1 MLCNSSILLK
11 NIKSKGGKVL
21 IWGACEQNDA
31 IVDFF
36 MTQNIDVIG
45 YIDQKATACPN
56 KTYEYRSLP
65 VYDTDSIREKSAFV
79 YIGLLRTYKDVIE
92 CLEKC
97 DYKEFI
103 DYWYPH
109 REIIL
114 DGSVDYSD
122 LYGNEYKGENH
133 NLHIKLK
140 NSGKLHIGKACE
152 FNNAYISVS
161 DYSEV
166 IMKEHIKVKDAC
178 EINVAK
184 NSKIHLEKNLDFQ
197 CKMRFDAIDN
207 SNIRIEDNFIIT
219 SYMKIFWGRD
229 FAGIKAVCCSEIIF
243 GKNVSAGAG
252 LHLVA
257 TENSS
262 VEIGDDCMLARDVL
276 IRAGSGHSIYD
287 MEHDKNLSSEGR
299 KVKIGEHVWLGQRAV
314 IFNGAEIGNGSIVGM
329 NSFVNK
335 PFPANCSLAGYPA
348 KIIKNNIAW
357 RREIDPSFNC
367 YEDFAQFDYR

>member
-1 MLCNSSILLK
+1 MLYNSDILVK

-21 IWGACEQNDA
+21 IWGACEQNDS

-36 MTQNIDVIG
+36 KAQSIDVIG

-56 KTYEYRSLP
+56 KTYEYRSLA

-79 YIGLLRTYKDVIE
+79 YVGLLRTYKDVIE
-92 CLEKC
+92 CLEKNN
-97 DYKEFI
+97 YKEFI

-178 EINVAK
+178 EINAAK

-197 CKMRFDAIDN
+197 CKIRLDATER
-207 SNIRIEDNFIIT
+207 SNIRMEDNFKLV
-219 SYMKIFWGRD
+219 SYMKGVD
-229 FAGIKAVCCSEIIF
+229 YAGMKAVLCSEINI
-243 GKNVSAGAG
+243 GKNVSSGANI
-252 LHLVA
+252 HLA
-257 TENSS
+257 SMENSS
-262 VEIGDDCMLARDVL
+262 IEIGDDSMIAREVL
-276 IRAGSGHSIYD
+276 VRAGSGHSIYD